1 MNDITSVKPDETG
14 AVVEPWLR
22 EILRCPVT
30 KTELEDALDAAGNPV
45 YVSVGVDAE
54 RGGRLQYPI
63 RDGIPVLLADD
74 ATVIPA

>member
-1 MNDITSVKPDETG
+1 MNDDKSRRPLKID
-14 AVVEPWLR
+14 PWLR

-30 KTELEDALDAAGNPV
+30 GTELEDASDASGAPV
-45 YVSVGVDAE
+45 LVSTGVDAE

-74 ATVIPA
+74 ASVLPA